1 MQVDTE
7 YVQPGIVYM
16 VSDLALG
23 LHLKNM
29 PKLRRQLFS
38 SSISGGTRHYAL
50 SVYAVGLHLLQKA
63 KQVCLLSE
71 ANRFSAIYCKPFPDR
86 AICGMGS
93 FVGNGGGKQMQLMGY
108 IGIIG
113 CILGKYTILGI
124 YWDNGKDNGCYYMII
139 GYVYILSK
147 HKGERDPE
155 EERLYPRHLA

>member
-23 LHLKNM
+23 RHLRNM
-29 PKLRRQLFS
+29 PKLRIQFFS

-50 SVYAVGLHLLQKA
+50 SVYAVGLHLRQKA

-93 FVGNGGGKQMQLMGY
+93 LLEMAGV
-108 IGIIG
+108 
-113 CILGKYTILGI
+113 
-124 YWDNGKDNGCYYMII
+124 
-139 GYVYILSK
+139 SK
-147 HKGERDPE
+147 CN
-155 EERLYPRHLA
+155 